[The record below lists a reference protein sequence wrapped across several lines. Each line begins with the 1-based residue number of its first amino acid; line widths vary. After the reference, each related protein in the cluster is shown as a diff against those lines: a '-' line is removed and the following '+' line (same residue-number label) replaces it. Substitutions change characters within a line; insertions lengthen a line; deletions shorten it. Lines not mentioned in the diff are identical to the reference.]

1 MKEPS
6 YWPKLN
12 ELDSPEDQLLEFG
25 LTFTQAA
32 LVLEWHERTAKE
44 DFANEFGERIAIVL
58 RGILKPGNARL
69 RALALAMAAGCNVIA
84 EARTMREA
92 AAKEGCS
99 VEYISRLAA
108 DWAAELG
115 LPDGANRR
123 GRVSLAEV
131 PEGGRSVAAQSTRRK
146 RGATP

>member
-1 MKEPS
+1 MAD
-6 YWPKLN
+6 
-12 ELDSPEDQLLEFG
+12 LDSPEAQLLEFG
-25 LTFTQAA
+25 LTFEQA
-32 LVLEWHERTAKE
+32 LMVLEWHERRAKE
-44 DFANEFGERIAIVL
+44 DFAHEFGERIAVVL

-84 EARTMREA
+84 DARTMREA

-123 GRVSLAEV
+123 GRQSLV
-131 PEGGRSVAAQSTRRK
+131 GYTSPPT
-146 RGATP
+146 TPR